1 MTSESLAT
9 QTIQE
14 AMSSESESSA
24 MPSTEEASPQPQK
37 PTPKHEFEVH
47 NEIVMYLVFLH
58 DNVHIVSYSDSG
70 TMCKWNCNTG
80 LLVGEPWGDKGE
92 DERGGIA
99 ALVLSPDGKTIVC
112 GRYDGSVERW
122 DTDGNM
128 IEGEWAGH
136 DGGRVKSLSWS
147 PSGDH
152 IASGTDKGM
161 VLIHKTES
169 GEIEV
174 GPIETNQD
182 WVGSLAYSP
191 SGDKIA
197 SGGWETICIWDTKTG
212 QLMIGP
218 ICGME
223 WHVVS
228 LVWSSDSTK
237 LYSASYRDARVF
249 DSRSGTELHRFE
261 HDHDLDSIAL
271 SPKYNVL
278 ACVGD
283 QGIAQLWDTESYQ
296 PLGEPFSQDYYNRL
310 HHVSFSRDGRY
321 ITHGGDNNKITL
333 WMVKDIAPELPS
345 PLSSCLN
352 VDATNPLVQSWGD
365 DYGDF
370 FQSYHPSVL
379 SGPSRRSLRLR
390 ASSARHL
397 WNVFIPSRHHPTAN
411 EAIALQQRPKR
422 SLFARYT
429 GPQPVTVAAA
439 RKKERC
445 WIAPPPKKT
454 NARLASRPQ
463 RQLSLQQYHSPSPSP
478 SLSTNP
484 NPSPSPSFSLSTNP
498 SPSPSF
504 SLSLSLSLR
513 YRWRHSNLL
522 K

>member
-1 MTSESLAT
+1 MTSESLAA

-24 MPSTEEASPQPQK
+24 TPSMEEASSQPQK

-47 NEIVMYLVFLH
+47 NEIVLYLVFLH

-92 DERGGIA
+92 DEGGDERGEIV

-112 GRYDGSVERW
+112 GRDGGSVERW
-122 DTDGNM
+122 DTDGNL
-128 IEGEWAGH
+128 IEGEWADH

-147 PSGDH
+147 PSGDY
-152 IASGTDKGM
+152 IVSGTDKGM
-161 VLIHKTES
+161 VLIHKAES

-174 GPIETNQD
+174 GPIETTHDQ
-182 WVGSLAYSP
+182 VGSLAYSP
-191 SGDKIA
+191 SGDKI

-212 QLMIGP
+212 QPIIGP
-218 ICGME
+218 IGME
-223 WHVVS
+223 WRVVS

-249 DSRSGTELHRFE
+249 DSRSDTELHRFE

-333 WMVKDIAPELPS
+333 WMVKDIAPERPVRDFTTILQGDKVHGRTLDPSHHCRPALMAVLSHSTVFLPLFTE
-345 PLSSCLN
+345 LSQ

-370 FQSYHPSVL
+370 
-379 SGPSRRSLRLR
+379 SR
-390 ASSARHL
+390 
-397 WNVFIPSRHHPTAN
+397 
-411 EAIALQQRPKR
+411 
-422 SLFARYT
+422 
-429 GPQPVTVAAA
+429 
-439 RKKERC
+439 
-445 WIAPPPKKT
+445 
-454 NARLASRPQ
+454 
-463 RQLSLQQYHSPSPSP
+463 
-478 SLSTNP
+478 
-484 NPSPSPSFSLSTNP
+484 
-498 SPSPSF
+498 
-504 SLSLSLSLR
+504 
-513 YRWRHSNLL
+513 
-522 K
+522 